1 MILSVRRYDLGLSG
15 GGGLLAR
22 ADVSTGQKHVLVGN
36 LNQVF
41 HALGIKDLHDPSRI
55 GFWAKHET
63 VDQMMLKCN
72 FRGIEIATARF
83 AKTQSARIGLVSSPK

>member
-1 MILSVRRYDLGLSG
+1 MLSHKY
-15 GGGLLAR
+15 
-22 ADVSTGQKHVLVGN
+22 VLVGN